1 MKTINLIC
9 LFIFYILSIS
19 PHLTF
24 AQNNLVVRASGY
36 GTILENDVAA
46 ARDLA
51 IQDAMRKAVEQNL
64 GSFLSSETIVQN
76 YTIVQDNIVTWSR
89 GYVKKYELIN
99 EKKLDESTYE
109 VTISTILDKENLSS
123 DALDLQNL
131 VAQVGNPRFMVM
143 IQEKNIGLNRTIF
156 DHYFEVDITASE
168 NSIIDV
174 LTKEGLQF
182 IDPSVI
188 RNRLEKEKAL
198 AILQGDNKAAIA
210 AANAYGAEIAILG
223 KAVAKVAT
231 GVDLG
236 GMKSCQAD
244 VTARAVYTDTG
255 EILATASNHAAKPHI
270 DELTGGTV
278 AIKFASEKVAKE
290 LVNKILKYWQ
300 EQFYQATTI
309 EVTVEN
315 LLDYEE
321 LNQFKTNLK
330 YSVRGI
336 KEIHDRKFQNK
347 QAVLEI
353 KITGNTN
360 QFTREITYKKLGNFD
375 FEITEI
381 THKTV
386 RISIE

>member
-1 MKTINLIC
+1 MKTKTFFYISAIC
-9 LFIFYILSIS
+9 LFLIFSNS
-19 PHLTF
+19 TF
-24 AQNNLVVRASGY
+24 AQTDLVVQASGY
-36 GTILENDVAA
+36 GTILESDVAG
-46 ARDLA
+46 ARDQA

-76 YTIVQDNIVTWSR
+76 YTIVQDNIITWSR
-89 GYVKKYELIN
+89 GYVKKYEILS

-109 VTISTILDKENLSS
+109 VTISATLDKENLSS
-123 DALDLQNL
+123 DALSLQDL

-143 IQEKNIGLNRTIF
+143 IQEKNIGMKRSIF
-156 DHYFEVDITASE
+156 DYYFEVDMTASE

-198 AILQGDNKAAIA
+198 AILQGDTKAAIA
-210 AANAYGAEIAILG
+210 AATAYGAEIAILG
-223 KAVAKVAT
+223 RAVAKVAT

-236 GMKSCQAD
+236 GMKSCHAD
-244 VTARAVYTDTG
+244 VTVRAVYTDTG
-255 EILATASNHAAKPHI
+255 AILATANNHAAKPHI
-270 DELTGGTV
+270 DELTGGTM
-278 AIKFASEKVAKE
+278 AIKEASEKVARE

-300 EQFYQATTI
+300 KQFYQATTI

-315 LLDYEE
+315 LLDYQE

-336 KEIHDRKFQNK
+336 KDIQDRRFQNK
-347 QAVLEI
+347 QAVLEL
-353 KITGNTN
+353 KITGNTG
-360 QFTREITYKKLGNFD
+360 QFTRELTYKKLGNFD